1 MSKFVGE
8 EQKFIVTS
16 QIMEVEIK
24 RQKTQKKKCVIKRQ
38 LNFENYKNCLE
49 ATKPEIKIEYLDENN
64 SDIDSL

>member
-1 MSKFVGE
+1 MSKFVRE

-16 QIMEVEIK
+16 QMMEVEIK
-24 RQKTQKKKCVIKRQ
+24 RQKTQKKCVIKRK

-64 SDIDSL
+64 SNIDSL

>member
-1 MSKFVGE
+1 
-8 EQKFIVTS
+8 
-16 QIMEVEIK
+16 MEVEIK
-24 RQKTQKKKCVIKRQ
+24 RQKTQKKKCVIKRK

>member
-24 RQKTQKKKCVIKRQ
+24 RQKTQKKCVIKRK

-64 SDIDSL
+64 SNIDSL